1 MKQITDKL
9 HFVLLLIAACL
20 FVGCTDDYDEADGEY
35 YPSTEY
41 YGYNLLDVTVGSQNG
56 SVIDTYWF
64 SGGNSKSSYTLYG
77 PWFVGC
83 HEGFPWRLTETPAWA
98 TFSKEEGVGPEE
110 KNYLTVYNNPSTQE
124 SRSATF
130 YAESR
135 LEEFPLRRMHTIY
148 QQAQPLYF
156 EHSPSDYNGKT
167 HYFESEG
174 GTLTYTITTNQDWHI
189 RIPSG
194 QNDFVTFSQ
203 YEGTGNATL
212 TVTVPPYDYLDGT
225 TLKNTFY
232 IYTGTADDPES
243 QQFYFYIWQYPPSG
257 TTVVEEAV
265 EFAKEGGSQTL
276 SLGNATSYT
285 VSNSYSWLSVT
296 PTSGEGN
303 VELTV
308 SALPNNTNSERTG
321 TVYVKVSSTTRARIT
336 VTQRAHTF
344 NLLDKQITFDAEG
357 GEMSFLLLGS
367 SGTWEATSNATWL
380 TVSPSSGEGSDK
392 RQTITLTAAENNSLD
407 SRTAKVTFRRTDGV
421 SATLTQT
428 VTQTGHY
435 FSAEDWVKGVVV
447 GPDAQTKE
455 IDFKGDLSWTAST
468 SDSWIT
474 LLTTS
479 GSASSNKVSF
489 SVTANTSQESR
500 TGEILVAYEGGQTKI
515 PVVQESAYLNT
526 SSATI
531 KLPSAG
537 GGHQAFIS
545 SNAAWSVAVDAAWL
559 KPSVTSGTGNVEVTF
574 TADDNAS
581 ATERTATITFTLG
594 VDGTQKKMT
603 ITQKARYMNVPV
615 SVVNFFKNGGSQ
627 NYYIDSDGTVA
638 ASSSDSWLTAS
649 VDKGRMLTLT
659 AAENASATDRTAT
672 VTVCLTDLT
681 TGEIKHTITVNQ
693 LNSNVFEYED
703 YGDDTSIDLGTNGA
717 ITVGKGEYGSD
728 KPLDGG
734 SGNSITIDK
743 TGFGEDKDL
752 NN

>member
-1 MKQITDKL
+1 M
-9 HFVLLLIAACL
+9 
-20 FVGCTDDYDEADGEY
+20 GCTDDYDEADGEY
-35 YPSTEY
+35 YPSTED

-56 SVIDTYWF
+56 SSIDNYV
-64 SGGNSKSSYTLYG
+64 
-77 PWFVGC
+77 FVGTNRISSTYVTQC
-83 HEGFPWRLTETPAWA
+83 YVDCNEDFPWCLTETPSWA
-98 TFSKEEGVGPEE
+98 SFTDTEGVGN
-110 KNYLTVYNNPSTQE
+110 NYVTFLNIHNNPSTKE

-135 LEEFPLRRMHTIY
+135 LEEFPYRREHTIY

-174 GTLTYTITTNQDWHI
+174 GTLTYTLTTNQDWHI

-308 SALPNNTNSERTG
+308 SALPNNTVTERTG
-321 TVYVKVSSTTRARIT
+321 TVNVKVSSTTRARIT
-336 VTQRAHTF
+336 VTQKAHTF
-344 NLLDKQITFDAEG
+344 SLLDNNVAFEAEG
-357 GEMSFLLLGS
+357 GQRILVLSS
-367 SGTWEATSNATWL
+367 SGAWSASSNADWL
-380 TVSPSSGEGSDK
+380 TVSPVSGEASDYG
-392 RQTITLTAAENNSLD
+392 QAITLTAAENNSLD
-407 SRTAKVTFRRTDGV
+407 SRTAKVTFTRTDGV
-421 SATLTQT
+421 TGSLTQT
-428 VTQTGHY
+428 ITQTGHY

-531 KLPSAG
+531 ELPSVG

-627 NYYIDSDGTVA
+627 SYYIDSDGTVA

-672 VTVCLTDLT
+672 VTVSLTDLT

>member
-1 MKQITDKL
+1 MKQITDRL
-9 HFVLLLIAACL
+9 HFAFLLIAACL
-20 FVGCTDDYDEADGEY
+20 FVGCTDDYDEAGETY

-41 YGYNLLDVTVGSQNG
+41 YGYNLLDVTVFAING
-56 SVIDTYWF
+56 TSIDNYSL
-64 SGGNSKSSYTLYG
+64 SGGSPKISYTVYQYCY
-77 PWFVGC
+77 VSC
-83 HEGFPWRLTETPAWA
+83 YEGFPWRLTETPAWA

-110 KNYLTVYNNPSTQE
+110 KIALTVYNNPSTQE

-135 LEEFPLRRMHTIY
+135 LEEFPLRRVHTIY

-174 GTLTYTITTNQDWHI
+174 GTLTYTLTTNQDWHI

-308 SALPNNTNSERTG
+308 SALPNNTVTERTG
-321 TVYVKVSSTTRARIT
+321 TVNVKVSSTTRARIT
-336 VTQRAHTF
+336 VTQKAHTF
-344 NLLDKQITFDAEG
+344 SLLDNNVAFEAEG
-357 GEMSFLLLGS
+357 GQRILVLSS
-367 SGTWEATSNATWL
+367 SGAWSASSNADWL
-380 TVSPSSGEGSDK
+380 TVSPVSGEASDYG
-392 RQTITLTAAENNSLD
+392 QAITLTAAENNSLD

-479 GSASSNKVSF
+479 GSASSDKVSF

-531 KLPSAG
+531 ELPSAG

-672 VTVCLTDLT
+672 VTVSLTDLT